1 MKQPVTILF
10 IAAELACSLSIFEKN
25 KEKKWIWWYKKLFW
39 KNNSVN
45 YEHYDLEEKYFTDQK
60 LTFFTVFT
68 EFNCIQVRL
77 K

>member
-1 MKQPVTILF
+1 MTQPVTILL
-10 IAAELACSLSIFEKN
+10 IAVELACSLDLR
-25 KEKKWIWWYKKLFW
+25 EKKGNKVNLVVKKLFW
-39 KNNSVN
+39 KNDSVN
-45 YEHYDLEEKYFTDQK
+45 YEHYDLKEKYFTDQK